1 MRSKLQKHTE
11 TANLSTKKL
20 QLPFIIIKKIK
31 IHEAIAFTAIAP
43 LLNLN
48 LNYEKLHPKY
58 TKSFNIRYYPR
69 RIFAYLS
76 NNIFSPYPSNTI
88 FAFKSGNE
96 PVISMIRPKPNLL
109 CSIL

>member
-20 QLPFIIIKKIK
+20 QLPFVIIKKIK

-48 LNYEKLHPKY
+48 LNYEKLRHKNR
-58 TKSFNIRYYPR
+58 KSFHNKKHKDVFFRQGLLLDNNSPSR
-69 RIFAYLS
+69 SDIFTPICSLS
-76 NNIFSPYPSNTI
+76 TS
-88 FAFKSGNE
+88 
-96 PVISMIRPKPNLL
+96 R
-109 CSIL
+109 

>member
-11 TANLSTKKL
+11 TANLATKKL

-88 FAFKSGNE
+88 FAFKSGTE
-96 PVISMIRPKPNLL
+96 PVISMIRPKPNRL